1 MHRKYDLKKMLED
14 LKEDESLEGTQ
25 ERKLS
30 QDMIQKMMMD
40 KIAASKK
47 EKDKG

>member
-14 LKEDESLEGTQ
+14 IKEDESLEGTQ

-30 QDMIQKMMMD
+30 QDTIQKMMMD
-40 KIAASKK
+40 RMAERKK
-47 EKDKG
+47 EKDRG